1 MFSITKLEID
11 VGDILQ
17 TLKVAAVQRP
27 NKLAPAVIR
36 RNKLLVSIHE
46 QIEAAKARAEGKRHS
61 VKQVRKIKNKET
73 GDSIEQVRDRAVRE
87 SWWVGNDSRVYMELR
102 YGWKPLEIAKGKTTI
117 EIGEFSNL
125 LPVLEKLRKAAS
137 AGEFDNQLNEAF
149 SKLAA
154 QLEARR
160 KKATKH

>member
-1 MFSITKLEID
+1 MLPITKLEID

-17 TLKVAAVQRP
+17 TLKVSAAQRP
-27 NKLAPAVIR
+27 NKIAPAVVR
-36 RNKLLVSIHE
+36 RNKLLASIHE
-46 QIEAAKARAEGKRHS
+46 QIEAAKARAEGKRHA
-61 VKQVRKIKNKET
+61 VKHIRRIKNKET
-73 GDSIEQVRDRAVRE
+73 GQVVEQVRERNVRE

-117 EIGEFSNL
+117 EVGEWSNL
-125 LPVLEKLRKAAS
+125 LPVLEKLHKAAS
-137 AGEFDNQLNEAF
+137 AGEFDTQLNEAF